1 MRGGIRFQEDDCES
15 GTNPRTGNS
24 LPGAIFR
31 KFMVQEI
38 NQVLMIREDVGLGL
52 RRVRAR
58 RKFSVP
64 RRRRWMAGS
73 LAMYT
78 RNESALPSTGM

>member
-15 GTNPRTGNS
+15 GTNPWPGNS

-52 RRVRAR
+52 RRVHAR

-64 RRRRWMAGS
+64 RGRRWMAGS
-73 LAMYT
+73 LAVHA
-78 RNESALPSTGM
+78 RNESTFGSPGM